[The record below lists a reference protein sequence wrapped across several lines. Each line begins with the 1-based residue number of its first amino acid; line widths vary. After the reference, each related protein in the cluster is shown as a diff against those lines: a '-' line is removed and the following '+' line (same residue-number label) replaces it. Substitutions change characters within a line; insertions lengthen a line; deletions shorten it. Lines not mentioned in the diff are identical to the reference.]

1 FVLGAKLL
9 SADGELLRFGGRV
22 MKNVAGFDVSRLL
35 CGSLGTLGIIT
46 EISLKVLPRPRA
58 EETLRLQLPAAAA
71 VESFNRW
78 SAAGL
83 AVSGAAWW
91 QGGAWVRLSGSPP
104 AVRAARERIGGE
116 RVETA
121 GAQAWWQSLR
131 HAQLPFFAGRVIWR
145 LSVPATTSPLPL
157 PGDPLIDWG
166 GALRWYADPP
176 GEVAIR
182 EIASAA
188 AGTALCWRG
197 PAPQGRFHP
206 LTPALARLH
215 RRLKERFDPHGIFNP
230 GRLLT
235 D

>member
-1 FVLGAKLL
+1 
-9 SADGELLRFGGRV
+9 
-22 MKNVAGFDVSRLL
+22 M
-35 CGSLGTLGIIT
+35 
-46 EISLKVLPRPRA
+46 
-58 EETLRLQLPAAAA
+58 
-71 VESFNRW
+71 
-78 SAAGL
+78 
-83 AVSGAAWW
+83 
-91 QGGAWVRLSGSPP
+91 SPT
-104 AVRAARERIGGE
+104 AR
-116 RVETA
+116 
-121 GAQAWWQSLR
+121 AQAWWQSLR
-131 HAQLPFFAGRVIWR
+131 HAQLPLFAGRVIWR

-206 LTPALARLH
+206 LPLALARLH